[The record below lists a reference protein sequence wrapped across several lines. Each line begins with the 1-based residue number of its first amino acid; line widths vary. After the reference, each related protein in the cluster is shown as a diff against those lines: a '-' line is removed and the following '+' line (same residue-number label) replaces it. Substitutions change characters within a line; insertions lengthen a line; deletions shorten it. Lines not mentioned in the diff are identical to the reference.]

1 MRQKS
6 SGARNWH
13 GGGGGGLLE
22 SQGLWDVLS
31 LLSYR
36 D

>member
-13 GGGGGGLLE
+13 DGGGGLLE